1 MKIDPGLKPVTAPGT
16 TETRAPKAH
25 TGKPA
30 ESAETAVNVS
40 PQAAQLQQLEAQ
52 LAAIPVV
59 DRGRVDAIK
68 AAIASGQYA
77 VKPENIADGLIDEV
91 KDMLHAAR

>member
-1 MKIDPGLKPVTAPGT
+1 MKIEPGPKPPSPIGATD
-16 TETRAPKAH
+16 TRAPRER

-30 ESAETAVNVS
+30 QDAGTPVS
-40 PQAAQLQQLEAQ
+40 LSPRIAQLQQLEAQ

-59 DRGRVDAIK
+59 DRSRVDAIK
-68 AAIASGQYA
+68 AAIASGEYA

-91 KDMLHAAR
+91 KEMLHAVR